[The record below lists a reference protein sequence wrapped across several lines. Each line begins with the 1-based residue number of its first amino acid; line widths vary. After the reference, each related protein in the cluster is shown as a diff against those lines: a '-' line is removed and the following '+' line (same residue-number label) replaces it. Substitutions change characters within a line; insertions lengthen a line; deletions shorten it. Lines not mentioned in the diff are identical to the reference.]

1 MYERFS
7 LLIIAPSDA
16 QSQHPEGQPGQL
28 ELLRTISTFTTS
40 VSVSPLFIRTSDGL
54 CVHCSSAS
62 QTHTS
67 QTTLVVQ

>member
-1 MYERFS
+1 MSVSACS

-16 QSQHPEGQPGQL
+16 QSQHPEGQLG
-28 ELLRTISTFTTS
+28 LLRTISTFTTS
-40 VSVSPLFIRTSDGL
+40 VSVSPLFIRTWDGL